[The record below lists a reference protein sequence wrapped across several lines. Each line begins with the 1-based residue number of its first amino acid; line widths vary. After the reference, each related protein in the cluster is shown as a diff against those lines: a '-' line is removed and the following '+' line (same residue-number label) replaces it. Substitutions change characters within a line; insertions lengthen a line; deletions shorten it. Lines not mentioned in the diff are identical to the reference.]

1 MGKCRVRDRH
11 RHREAAGKLRRIAR
25 MALETQNFIS
35 IIHHGRQICALCYG
49 KYHRNQPCRIGSP
62 AFLLGGR
69 GFAADGAI
77 LGDDDEDTGGFTRC
91 AVESHGL
98 ATTWRQSISRL
109 AGDCGCCT
117 GSHRT
122 CGGWQS
128 IMKNIALLALFMLVG
143 AGLGAQAGA
152 ADPRSTVLVEG
163 AKKEAKMVFYTS
175 VETEFARA
183 LTSAF
188 EAKYPSIKTDIFR
201 STHENIFSRL
211 NVERQTGTFTADVI
225 SVGEFET
232 FHLQR
237 RGFIAAYKTPFA
249 ATYPDGFK
257 DPDGYWTDLYDNL
270 IVTAYNT
277 SRVKRDEIPK
287 RYEDLLHPRWKG
299 RMVLDQNEDRWFANM
314 LYLMGEKK
322 GLEFMQALA
331 KQNVA
336 IRGGRSMV
344 TQLLGAGEYDLQIVA
359 YLDRPYLMKKQGAP
373 VDWVGLEPAIV
384 ALHPISVVEKA
395 PHPNAA
401 KLFIDFALS
410 DEGQRI
416 FVQRGRESAKPGLKP
431 EGYPVNLRVAP
442 SRVQLAEKLADYTRQ
457 YEALFVR
464 GR

>member
-1 MGKCRVRDRH
+1 MNH
-11 RHREAAGKLRRIAR
+11 
-25 MALETQNFIS
+25 MAVLAV
-35 IIHHGRQICALCYG
+35 II
-49 KYHRNQPCRIGSP
+49 
-62 AFLLGGR
+62 LLGG
-69 GFAADGAI
+69 GVA
-77 LGDDDEDTGGFTRC
+77 
-91 AVESHGL
+91 
-98 ATTWRQSISRL
+98 
-109 AGDCGCCT
+109 
-117 GSHRT
+117 
-122 CGGWQS
+122 
-128 IMKNIALLALFMLVG
+128 
-143 AGLGAQAGA
+143 AQAGE

-183 LTSAF
+183 LTGAF
-188 EAKYPSIKTDIFR
+188 EAKYPWIKTDIFR
-201 STHENIFSRL
+201 STHEKIFSRL
-211 NVERQTGTFTADVI
+211 NVERQTGTYTADVI

-237 RGFIAAYKTPFA
+237 RGFIAAYKSPFA
-249 ATYPDGFK
+249 VTYPDGFK
-257 DPDGYWTDLYDNL
+257 DPNGYWTDLYDNL
-270 IVTAYNT
+270 IVTAYHT
-277 SRVKRDEIPK
+277 SRVKRDEIPR

-344 TQLLGAGEYDLQIVA
+344 TQLLAAGEYDLQIVA
-359 YLDRPYLMKKQGAP
+359 YWYRPYLMKKQGAP

-384 ALHPISVVEKA
+384 ALHPISIVEKA

-410 DEGQRI
+410 DDGQRI

-431 EGYPVNLRVAP
+431 EGYPVNLKVAP